1 MAKKAPRR
9 TAQRIQDAALA
20 LFNRYGEPNVSTS
33 QIAGELGISPGN
45 LHYHYPAKDG
55 LINSLFEQYQ
65 LALAGLLPAAAD
77 VRDVE
82 DAWFFLHSLFERIW
96 QYRFLY
102 RDLNLL
108 LSRNRRLES
117 GIQQALRDQTAAL
130 QALLQGLRR
139 HGAVQVEPDD
149 DAGLATRQVVLLS
162 YWLSFEYARDP
173 RHALEPEGVQAAV
186 LRGAGHA
193 LGLLLPYLVPAQ
205 QAHLRQLLLAY
216 ESPDPPEPRMSD
228 LKARF
233 EAAVADSKN
242 LSERPDNMTLLKI
255 YALYKQATQGD
266 PTEPRPGFSD
276 MVGRAKWDAWNA
288 LKGKSAD
295 EAMQDYIALIE
306 SLG

>member
-9 TAQRIQDAALA
+9 TAQRIQEAALA
-20 LFNRYGEPNVSTS
+20 LFNRYGEPSVPTT
-33 QIAGELGISPGN
+33 QIAAELGISPGN
-45 LHYHYPAKDG
+45 LYYHYPAKDG
-55 LINSLFEQYQ
+55 LVNSLFEQYER
-65 LALAGLLPAAAD
+65 ALARLLPAAAG

-82 DAWFFLHSLFERIW
+82 DAWFFLHSLFELIW
-96 QYRFLY
+96 QHRFLY

-108 LSRNRRLES
+108 LSRNRRLEA
-117 GIQQALRDQTAAL
+117 GMQRALQDEAVAL

-139 HGAVQVEPDD
+139 HGALQLEPDD
-149 DAGLATRQVVLLS
+149 DASLATRQVVLLS
-162 YWLSFEYARDP
+162 YWLSFEYVRDP
-173 RHALEPEGVQAAV
+173 RHALEPEGLQAAV

-193 LGLLLPYLVPAQ
+193 LGLLLPYLVPVQ
-205 QAHLRQLLLAY
+205 QAHLRQLLHAY
-216 ESPDPPEPRMSD
+216 ESPPPPEPRMSD

-295 EAMQDYIALIE
+295 EAMQDYIAVIE
-306 SLG
+306 SLS